1 MIIHDLGLREAC
13 NNLRPSGLNYT
24 MAMWNSLIVLPFG
37 MECHTDL
44 LVNALSVPKLSHPLL
59 LGTSP
64 VPWPQEQEMS
74 QI

>member
-1 MIIHDLGLREAC
+1 MSMIWDSGMPVIISCPMGLITVLA
-13 NNLRPSGLNYT
+13 S
-24 MAMWNSLIVLPFG
+24 WDSLIVLPFG

-44 LVNALSVPKLSHPLL
+44 LVDALSVPKLSHPLL